1 MTTERV
7 DDATALTADE
17 RRILAAI
24 ADRLIPAAHGMPSAA
39 DVVTDERL
47 RFVLNARPD
56 LREPLH
62 LALRADLGDDPQARL
77 DALGANEPATLYAL
91 QLVIVG
97 AYYTDAGVR
106 DGIGYPGQVAITVRS
121 WEYPPYLEEGL
132 IDAVL
137 ARGPVWRDPATGTRA
152 VAANAPMT
160 YAERFAGTPDGGTD
174 AAPPEG
180 GPDGHDRA

>member
-1 MTTERV
+1 MTVEER
-7 DDATALTADE
+7 LTLTDHE
-17 RRILAAI
+17 RRTLAAI

-56 LREPLH
+56 LLDPLRR
-62 LALRADLGDDPQARL
+62 ALRADAGMGLGDDPQARL
-77 DALGANEPATLYAL
+77 DALGANEPAALYAL

-106 DGIGYPGQVAITVRS
+106 EGIGYPGQVAITVRS

-137 ARGPVWRDPATGTRA
+137 ARGPVWRDPATGMRA
-152 VAANAPMT
+152 VSDNAPMT
-160 YAERFAGTPDGGTD
+160 YAERFAGTPG
-174 AAPPEG
+174 AASPEG
-180 GPDGHDRA
+180 GPDGHDRT

>member
-7 DDATALTADE
+7 GDATLGDQE
-17 RRILAAI
+17 RRTLAAI

-39 DVVTDERL
+39 EVVTDERL

-56 LREPLH
+56 LLDPLRQ
-62 LALRADLGDDPQARL
+62 ALRADLGDDPRARL
-77 DALGANEPATLYAL
+77 ENLGASEPATLYAL

-152 VAANAPMT
+152 VADHAPMT
-160 YAERFAGTPDGGTD
+160 YAERFAGTPD

>member
-7 DDATALTADE
+7 DHATLLDRE
-17 RRILAAI
+17 RRTLAAI

-56 LREPLH
+56 LRDPLRQ
-62 LALRADLGDDPQARL
+62 ALRADLGDDPQARL
-77 DALGANEPATLYAL
+77 DTLGANEPATLYAL

-106 DGIGYPGQVAITVRS
+106 EGIGYPGQVAITVRS

-137 ARGPVWRDPATGTRA
+137 ARGPVWRDPATGRRA
-152 VAANAPMT
+152 EAVNGPMT

-174 AAPPEG
+174 AVPPEG

>member
-1 MTTERV
+1 MTV
-7 DDATALTADE
+7 DELLTLTDAE
-17 RRILAAI
+17 RRTLATI

-47 RFVLNARPD
+47 RFVLTARPD
-56 LREPLH
+56 LADPLRQ
-62 LALRADLGDDPQARL
+62 ALRADLGEDPQSRL
-77 DALGANEPATLYAL
+77 DALGANDPGTLYAL

-97 AYYTDAGVR
+97 AYYTDGGVR

-121 WEYPPYLEEGL
+121 WEYPAYLEEGL

-152 VAANAPMT
+152 IVDNAPQT
-160 YAERFAGTPDGGTD
+160 YAERFGGSPETE
-174 AAPPEG
+174 PPEG
-180 GPDGHDRA
+180 GHDGHRRA

>member
-1 MTTERV
+1 MTTERM
-7 DDATALTADE
+7 DGATALADAE
-17 RRILAAI
+17 RRTLLAI
-24 ADRLIPAAHGMPSAA
+24 AGLLIPAAHGMPSAA

-56 LREPLH
+56 LVDPLRR
-62 LALRADLGDDPQARL
+62 ALRADLGADPRVRL
-77 DALGANEPATLYAL
+77 DTLAANEPATLSTL

-106 DGIGYPGQVAITVRS
+106 DRIGYPGQVAITVRS
-121 WEYPPYLEEGL
+121 WEYPQYLEEGL
-132 IDAVL
+132 VDAVL

-152 VAANAPMT
+152 VAASAPTT
-160 YAERFAGTPDGGTD
+160 YAERFAGTPD

>member
-7 DDATALTADE
+7 DATTLTDQE
-17 RRILAAI
+17 RATLGAI

-56 LREPLH
+56 LVEPLRS
-62 LALRADLGDDPQARL
+62 ALRGGLGDDPQARL
-77 DALGANEPATLYAL
+77 DTLATAEPGTLAAL

-106 DGIGYPGQVAITVRS
+106 DRIGYPGQVALTVRS

-137 ARGPVWRDPATGTRA
+137 ARGPVWRDPSTGSRA
-152 VAANAPMT
+152 MVANAPMT
-160 YAERFAGTPDGGTD
+160 YAERFGGTPDE